1 MFQLSVSPCHKVVL
15 PTLIAYL
22 MLSSGGVEGS
32 NYFYQEPTPDD
43 VVGVEGNNYLYQIP
57 TPDDVVGVEGN
68 NYFYQKPTPDDQIST
83 PDDVVGVEGNNYQI
97 PIHLMMSSG

>member
-22 MLSSGGVEGS
+22 MLSSGGVEGN
-32 NYFYQEPTPDD
+32 NYFYQKPTPDD

-68 NYFYQKPTPDDQIST
+68 NYFYQKFHLMIR
-83 PDDVVGVEGNNYQI
+83 YL
-97 PIHLMMSSG
+97 HLMMSPGKEIIIYIRYLHLMISSG